1 MNEFFKLIQLIY
13 TCVASDEGSQAVV
26 DNGQQDRKPDNMDVK
41 PKREFDNFLLVFA
54 EFQRIC
60 RLSNN
65 PEIPQI

>member
-41 PKREFDNFLLVFA
+41 PKREFDHFFA
-54 EFQRIC
+54 GFRRISKN
-60 RLSNN
+60 L
-65 PEIPQI
+65 QTK